1 MKGLR
6 NRETALQKTQ
16 SSRHNLWLLVLD
28 PSYTIF
34 RYEQLESFV
43 SSLSQCGLWTP
54 S

>member
-34 RYEQLESFV
+34 RYEQLKSFV